1 MIIKQIILKN
11 FGLYAGEHILKFNYA
26 SETQPITLIG
36 GLNGRGKTTLLDGI
50 ILGLYGHR
58 ALKYL
63 QDERIKYTRYLS
75 NHINKSTSP
84 YEETSITIVL
94 ADSETSKEQITI
106 KRYWYNVQEEAIRE
120 YFDASRNN
128 LADEHLARNWDYF
141 VEEILPLNIS
151 RFFFFDSEKIS
162 QIADDDSFE
171 SVKESIRALLGLT
184 TIDQL
189 ISDMSKLIQK
199 NQRSM
204 QSNSQTDYTE
214 RFTELQARIAEN
226 EAAAK
231 NAYDQA
237 AHFQQLVS
245 RDESRRDREQELFWA
260 AGGNLGLD
268 RKKISSSKEE
278 HTDRLKSL
286 LQQVQEYVQ
295 DPSLP
300 LLMCPDL
307 LSSTLSNAQQNERLL
322 FRKASQTVL
331 KQLRELLS
339 GTDYSTP
346 QKQNTFAFL
355 DLAEQRFSVLTHTS
369 QSVVF
374 EMSADA
380 TYLLRR
386 LIDSSDDRI
395 RSLAKLLLEIHETEE
410 ILAQIEDHLSRE
422 VSESSAKR
430 HWDQIQEL
438 NESIMVNEANRRVAM
453 DNYDR
458 LERERVVL
466 ERQRA
471 HLLSE
476 NMQNAQSL
484 GEHQRMVR
492 YSAIVTE
499 TMNEFKRRIQAKKVE
514 TLQGII
520 LRCFRS
526 MVGKESMIQGI
537 RIDPATLDI
546 RLIDY
551 AGGEL
556 LKTQLSAGE
565 KQLFAVSIL
574 WGLAQC
580 SGYDMPV
587 IIDTPLGRLDS
598 QHRINF
604 VEGYLPFAGKQV
616 IVLSTDEEINGRYL
630 DLVKPYIN
638 STYTLVYDEVQR
650 STSVVKGYFGG
661 EVI

>member
-11 FGLYAGEHILKFNYA
+11 FGLYAGEHILEFNYA

-189 ISDMSKLIQK
+189 ICDMSKLIQK

-204 QSNSQTDYTE
+204 QINSQTDYTE

-537 RIDPATLDI
+537 HIDPATLDI

>member
-128 LADEHLARNWDYF
+128 LVDEHLARNWDYF

>member
-128 LADEHLARNWDYF
+128 LVDEHLARNWDYF

-471 HLLSE
+471 YLLSE

>member
-128 LADEHLARNWDYF
+128 LVDEHLARNWDYF

-471 HLLSE
+471 YLLSE

-514 TLQGII
+514 TWQGII

>member
-11 FGLYAGEHILKFNYA
+11 FGLYAGEHILEFNYA

-128 LADEHLARNWDYF
+128 LVDEHLARNWDYF

-199 NQRSM
+199 NQRSI

>member
-1 MIIKQIILKN
+1 MMKKIILKN

-128 LADEHLARNWDYF
+128 LVDEHLARNWDYF

>member
-11 FGLYAGEHILKFNYA
+11 FGLYAGEHILEFNYA

-128 LADEHLARNWDYF
+128 LVDEHLARNWDYF

-471 HLLSE
+471 YLLSE

>member
-11 FGLYAGEHILKFNYA
+11 FGLYAGEHILEFNYA

-339 GTDYSTP
+339 GTDYSTT

-355 DLAEQRFSVLTHTS
+355 DLAEQRFSVLSHTS
-369 QSVVF
+369 QSVVY

-380 TYLLRR
+380 IYLLRR

-395 RSLAKLLLEIHETEE
+395 RSLAKLLLEIHDTEE

-537 RIDPATLDI
+537 HIDPATLDI

>member
-11 FGLYAGEHILKFNYA
+11 FGLYAGEHILEFNYA

-128 LADEHLARNWDYF
+128 LVDEHLARNWDYF

-231 NAYDQA
+231 SAYDQA
-237 AHFQQLVS
+237 AHFQQLVF

-278 HTDRLKSL
+278 HTDRLKLL

>member
-128 LADEHLARNWDYF
+128 LVDEHLARNWDYF

-395 RSLAKLLLEIHETEE
+395 RSLAELLLEIHETEE

-471 HLLSE
+471 YLLSE

>member
-11 FGLYAGEHILKFNYA
+11 FGLYAGEHILEFNYA

-128 LADEHLARNWDYF
+128 LVDEHLARNWDYF

-231 NAYDQA
+231 SAYDQA

-278 HTDRLKSL
+278 HTDRLKLL

-355 DLAEQRFSVLTHTS
+355 DLAEQQFSVLTHTS

-395 RSLAKLLLEIHETEE
+395 RSLTKLLLEIHETEE

-661 EVI
+661 EMI

>member
-11 FGLYAGEHILKFNYA
+11 FGLYAGEHILEFNYA

-128 LADEHLARNWDYF
+128 LVDEHLARNWDYF

-231 NAYDQA
+231 SAYDQA

-278 HTDRLKSL
+278 HTDRLKLL

>member
-63 QDERIKYTRYLS
+63 QDERTKYTRYLS

-128 LADEHLARNWDYF
+128 LVDEHLARNWDYF